1 MNNMNRGLEVKQL
14 ELFLTLAVLLHW
26 NDAALYTNLSE
37 L

>member
-1 MNNMNRGLEVKQL
+1 MNNMNRGLEVKQ